1 MDPERL
7 AIDLPKY
14 KPYLSPSSWVH
25 WEEFLA
31 NMENINNVKSQ
42 PWALPELLSASI
54 KASLQRKEN
63 EQSSPSIS
71 QATRTLLEKEVTA
84 PPPVSLVTII

>member
-7 AIDLPKY
+7 TVDIPKY
-14 KPYLSPSSWVH
+14 KPYLSQSSWVH

-31 NMENINNVKSQ
+31 KLEDVNKLKSQ
-42 PWALPELLSASI
+42 LWTLPQLLSESI

-63 EQSSPSIS
+63 KGPDQAIS
-71 QATRTLLEKEVTA
+71 QETLTLLEKETAA
-84 PPPVSLVTII
+84 PPPVSYILYK